1 MRAGVGL
8 IFVEELQLQTGSRKT
23 FKMKHNLTRS
33 LMTSHQS
40 AFRAIV
46 TATLL
51 TTIYISPPSAFAD
64 EASEIREHNNRGNL
78 LLSRRLFQDA
88 ISEYETV
95 LQINPAHAVAKYN
108 LALAH
113 NQWGLFLYS
122 NRKYKEAKEQL
133 DIALKI
139 NPNDNNI
146 RKNVNLI
153 EHALRNSAPPA
164 ASAATPKPT
173 GPQDWNPFDESLDKP
188 QVKKSF
194 SNAATTSAPAVK
206 ATPAVGTNPTSDGTN
221 SGASIIG
228 GGGGSGKNAGE
239 AGRTSFES
247 NADSSRIG
255 TSGASI
261 VGGASSTE
269 NSSSISGGGKNNISG
284 PSLLPLSNSNNVSS
298 GFESGN
304 ASSPFLNKGGAGVA
318 TLDTT
323 PPETVSGGVRIVG
336 GSAGSAS
343 IIFGGAPAAANE
355 GANSSVS
362 SGNGTANVFPSPG
375 SQTTNSVPT
384 NNAPVRFTPRTPVGN
399 VPMSWPGGES
409 TAQSPSSRRTD
420 GGAAKPTPS
429 FLDKP
434 EDNQPADQSEKTAE
448 VDNSSSVED
457 LLAKMENKV
466 YGKVSKNMPILKRI
480 ERLEV
485 DTNGKKKNGSVA
497 ERLKDLKNTYGF

>member
-1 MRAGVGL
+1 
-8 IFVEELQLQTGSRKT
+8 
-23 FKMKHNLTRS
+23 MKHNLTKV
-33 LMTSHQS
+33 LMTSQAS
-40 AFRAIV
+40 AFRAFV
-46 TATLL
+46 TAALL
-51 TTIYISPPSAFAD
+51 TTIYISTPSALAD
-64 EASEIREHNNRGNL
+64 EASDIREHNNRGNL

-122 NRKYKEAKEQL
+122 KRKYKEAKEQL

-153 EHALRNSAPPA
+153 DHALRNSAPPA
-164 ASAATPKPT
+164 AAATAKPT

-188 QVKKSF
+188 QIKKSL
-194 SNAATTSAPAVK
+194 SNAATTSAPAIN
-206 ATPAVGTNPTSDGTN
+206 TSQAVGANPAGGGTN

-228 GGGGSGKNAGE
+228 GGGTKNGETGGTILSSNAGNNFT
-239 AGRTSFES
+239 GP
-247 NADSSRIG
+247 
-255 TSGASI
+255 SGASI
-261 VGGASSTE
+261 VGGASI
-269 NSSSISGGGKNNISG
+269 SSGGKNDISG
-284 PSLLPLSNSNNVSS
+284 PSLVPLSNSNSVSS

-304 ASSPFLNKGGAGVA
+304 ASSSFLNKGGAGVA

-323 PPETVSGGVRIVG
+323 APETLSGGVRIVG

-343 IIFGGAPAAANE
+343 IIFGGAPAAATATASN
-355 GANSSVS
+355 SVS
-362 SGNGTANVFPSPG
+362 SGTANVFPSPG
-375 SQTTNSVPT
+375 SQTSNSAPA
-384 NNAPVRFTPRTPVGN
+384 NNAAVRFTPRPSAGN
-399 VPMSWPGGES
+399 VPISWPGGGES
-409 TAQSPSSRRTD
+409 TPQSPSSRRTD
-420 GGAAKPTPS
+420 EGAAKPTPS

-434 EDNQPADQSEKTAE
+434 EDNQPADQSDKTEE